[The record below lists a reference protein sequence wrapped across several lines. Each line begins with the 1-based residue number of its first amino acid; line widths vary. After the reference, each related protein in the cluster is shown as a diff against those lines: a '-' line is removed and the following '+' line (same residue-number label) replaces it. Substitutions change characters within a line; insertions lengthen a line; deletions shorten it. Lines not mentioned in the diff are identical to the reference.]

1 MSSIY
6 KQIEYETEWLS
17 FLNLNIIFF
26 NPINV
31 IDNEISSKYSKEFQ
45 SFILK
50 KVKHYIKQNFSSW
63 KCIQVSTTYSTCIC
77 NTDRDLFKK
86 DVMCLVNQFFTWKK
100 KEDDEISV
108 ESKNLMK
115 EIEKEIFQENLKK
128 KEEDEN
134 LKSLQKRINALC
146 K

>member
-1 MSSIY
+1 
-6 KQIEYETEWLS
+6 
-17 FLNLNIIFF
+17 
-26 NPINV
+26 
-31 IDNEISSKYSKEFQ
+31 
-45 SFILK
+45 
-50 KVKHYIKQNFSSW
+50 
-63 KCIQVSTTYSTCIC
+63 
-77 NTDRDLFKK
+77 
-86 DVMCLVNQFFTWKK
+86 MCLVNQFFTWKK